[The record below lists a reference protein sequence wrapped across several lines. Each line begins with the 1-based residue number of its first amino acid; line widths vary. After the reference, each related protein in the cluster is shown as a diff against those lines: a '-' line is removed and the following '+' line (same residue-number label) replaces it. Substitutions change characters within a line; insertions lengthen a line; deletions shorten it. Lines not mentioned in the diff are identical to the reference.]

1 MERLL
6 MTQANLMKDKHV
18 RVQEDSKVVK
28 LQKANVGSLCEFKTA
43 LQDSFRVAAE
53 ADLGKL

>member
-1 MERLL
+1 

-43 LQDSFRVAAE
+43 LRTRSEWRP
-53 ADLGKL
+53 KLT